1 MLIKNGLIVSPG
13 NQLEQPADLR
23 IRNGIIETIAA
34 ANSLTAEP
42 DEQVLDASSLVIAP
56 GLIDIHVHFRDPG
69 LTYKEDLHTGAMAAA
84 AGGYTTVIC
93 MANTKPVVD
102 TPETLTD
109 ILTRAKEE
117 KIHILQCA
125 SISRGMKGQE
135 LTDFHA
141 LRDSGA
147 CGFTDD
153 GIPLLDESL
162 VQSAMLQAKTL
173 NVPLSFHEE
182 DPFFIEKSGTNRTAP
197 AVAEDVLVARDCM
210 MALHTGAT
218 IDIQHISSAHSVAL
232 VRCAKALGAP
242 VFAEA
247 TPHHFTL
254 AEEAVNTYGTYAKMN
269 PPLRTEADRLAIIEG
284 LQDGTIDCIATDHA
298 PHSTEEKNKDD
309 FFAAPS
315 GIIGLETALALGITQ
330 LVKPGHLTLMQLM
343 EKMSL
348 NPARLYHLDGGTI
361 AEGRPADLV
370 LFHPDETF
378 VCGNYQSKAENT
390 PFTGWELY
398 GKVHATICGGKIVW
412 RG

>member
-182 DPFFIEKSGTNRTAP
+182 DPFFIEKSGTTP
-197 AVAEDVLVARDCM
+197 DSAVVSKVFDEMQKGDIQIIESSDSEKYYIVLKMDVLETDEYFLSAKDSLLYEM
-210 MALHTGAT
+210 KSEDFDALIT
-218 IDIQHISSAHSVAL
+218 QW
-232 VRCAKALGAP
+232 
-242 VFAEA
+242 
-247 TPHHFTL
+247 
-254 AEEAVNTYGTYAKMN
+254 
-269 PPLRTEADRLAIIEG
+269 TEAQNVVKN
-284 LQDGTIDCIATDHA
+284 QDAYKRYD
-298 PHSTEEKNKDD
+298 PKK
-309 FFAAPS
+309 
-315 GIIGLETALALGITQ
+315 
-330 LVKPGHLTLMQLM
+330 
-343 EKMSL
+343 
-348 NPARLYHLDGGTI
+348 
-361 AEGRPADLV
+361 
-370 LFHPDETF
+370 LFDQ
-378 VCGNYQSKAENT
+378 N
-390 PFTGWELY
+390 
-398 GKVHATICGGKIVW
+398 
-412 RG
+412 

>member
-34 ANSLTAEP
+34 ANSLTADP

-109 ILTRAKEE
+109 ILTRAAEE

-153 GIPLLDESL
+153 GIPLLDES
-162 VQSAMLQAKTL
+162 VRDAAGK
-173 NVPLSFHEE
+173 
-182 DPFFIEKSGTNRTAP
+182 GTECP
-197 AVAEDVLVARDCM
+197 AL
-210 MALHTGAT
+210 L
-218 IDIQHISSAHSVAL
+218 
-232 VRCAKALGAP
+232 P
-242 VFAEA
+242 
-247 TPHHFTL
+247 
-254 AEEAVNTYGTYAKMN
+254 
-269 PPLRTEADRLAIIEG
+269 
-284 LQDGTIDCIATDHA
+284 
-298 PHSTEEKNKDD
+298 
-309 FFAAPS
+309 
-315 GIIGLETALALGITQ
+315 
-330 LVKPGHLTLMQLM
+330 
-343 EKMSL
+343 
-348 NPARLYHLDGGTI
+348 
-361 AEGRPADLV
+361 
-370 LFHPDETF
+370 
-378 VCGNYQSKAENT
+378 
-390 PFTGWELY
+390 
-398 GKVHATICGGKIVW
+398 
-412 RG
+412 

>member
-1 MLIKNGLIVSPG
+1 MYISVIRVLLTRRSSYRSNGCGSRRRI
-13 NQLEQPADLR
+13 QP
-23 IRNGIIETIAA
+23 
-34 ANSLTAEP
+34 
-42 DEQVLDASSLVIAP
+42 SSA
-56 GLIDIHVHFRDPG
+56 
-69 LTYKEDLHTGAMAAA
+69 
-84 AGGYTTVIC
+84 

-102 TPETLTD
+102 TPETLNRYTHP
-109 ILTRAKEE
+109 R
-117 KIHILQCA
+117 
-125 SISRGMKGQE
+125 KGGKNPYSAVRLDLPRDEGTGE

-162 VQSAMLQAKTL
+162 VQSAMLQAKAL

-218 IDIQHISSAHSVAL
+218 IHIQHISSAHSVAL

-254 AEEAVNTYGTYAKMN
+254 TEEAVNTYGTYAKMN

-298 PHSTEEKNKDD
+298 PHSTEEKKKDN

>member
-13 NQLEQPADLR
+13 NQLERPADLR

-153 GIPLLDESL
+153 GDVYKRQLRNYAEAEGLLYLCVSSGYRSVPEPSVKCDKCYFPL
-162 VQSAMLQAKTL
+162 
-173 NVPLSFHEE
+173 F
-182 DPFFIEKSGTNRTAP
+182 P
-197 AVAEDVLVARDCM
+197 AVRY
-210 MALHTGAT
+210 
-218 IDIQHISSAHSVAL
+218 I
-232 VRCAKALGAP
+232 
-242 VFAEA
+242 
-247 TPHHFTL
+247 
-254 AEEAVNTYGTYAKMN
+254 
-269 PPLRTEADRLAIIEG
+269 
-284 LQDGTIDCIATDHA
+284 
-298 PHSTEEKNKDD
+298 
-309 FFAAPS
+309 
-315 GIIGLETALALGITQ
+315 LALGIQ
-330 LVKPGHLTLMQLM
+330 NQ
-343 EKMSL
+343 S
-348 NPARLYHLDGGTI
+348 GT
-361 AEGRPADLV
+361 P
-370 LFHPDETF
+370 ET
-378 VCGNYQSKAENT
+378 GA
-390 PFTGWELY
+390 
-398 GKVHATICGGKIVW
+398 GK
-412 RG
+412 R

>member
-34 ANSLTAEP
+34 ANSLTADP

-218 IDIQHISSAHSVAL
+218 IDIQHISSAQSVAL

-242 VFAEA
+242 RQ
-247 TPHHFTL
+247 
-254 AEEAVNTYGTYAKMN
+254 
-269 PPLRTEADRLAIIEG
+269 LRII
-284 LQDGTIDCIATDHA
+284 L
-298 PHSTEEKNKDD
+298 
-309 FFAAPS
+309 
-315 GIIGLETALALGITQ
+315 L
-330 LVKPGHLTLMQLM
+330 
-343 EKMSL
+343 
-348 NPARLYHLDGGTI
+348 
-361 AEGRPADLV
+361 
-370 LFHPDETF
+370 
-378 VCGNYQSKAENT
+378 
-390 PFTGWELY
+390 
-398 GKVHATICGGKIVW
+398 
-412 RG
+412 